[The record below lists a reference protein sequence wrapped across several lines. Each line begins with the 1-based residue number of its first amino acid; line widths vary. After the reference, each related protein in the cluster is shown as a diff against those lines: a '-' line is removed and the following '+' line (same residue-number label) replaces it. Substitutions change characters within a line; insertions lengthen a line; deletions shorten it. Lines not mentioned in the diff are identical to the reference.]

1 MKKMETEQSFESA
14 LERLEEIVE
23 LLEAGEA
30 PLEQAMNLYEEGV
43 KLTALCQGKLSTA
56 EQRLDQI
63 LEQDGTLR
71 EKGGSQ

>member
-1 MKKMETEQSFESA
+1 MDTEQSFEAA

-23 LLEAGEA
+23 LLEKGEA
-30 PLEQAMNLYEEGV
+30 PLEQAMTLYEEGV

-56 EQRLDQI
+56 EKKLDLI

-71 EKGGSQ
+71 EKGGAQ

>member
-1 MKKMETEQSFESA
+1 MKMETEQTFEAA

-23 LLEAGEA
+23 LLEEGDA
-30 PLEQAMNLYEEGV
+30 PLEQAMVLYEEGV

-56 EQRLDQI
+56 EKRLDQI

>member
-1 MKKMETEQSFESA
+1 METEQSFEAA

-23 LLEAGEA
+23 LLEEGEA
-30 PLEQAMNLYEEGV
+30 PLEQAMILYEEGV
-43 KLTALCQGKLSTA
+43 KLTALCQSKLSTA

>member
-1 MKKMETEQSFESA
+1 MKKMETEQSFEAA

>member
-1 MKKMETEQSFESA
+1 METEQSFEAA

-43 KLTALCQGKLSTA
+43 KLTVLCQGKLSTA

>member
-1 MKKMETEQSFESA
+1 METEQSFEAA

-23 LLEAGEA
+23 LLEEGEA
-30 PLEQAMNLYEEGV
+30 PLEQAMILYEEGV

-56 EQRLDQI
+56 EQKLDQI

>member
-1 MKKMETEQSFESA
+1 METEQSFESA

>member
-1 MKKMETEQSFESA
+1 METEQSFEAA

-43 KLTALCQGKLSTA
+43 KLTVLCQGKLSTA
-56 EQRLDQI
+56 EKRLDQI

>member
-1 MKKMETEQSFESA
+1 METEQSFEAA

>member
-1 MKKMETEQSFESA
+1 METEQSFESA

-23 LLEAGEA
+23 LLEEGEA
-30 PLEQAMNLYEEGV
+30 PLEQAMKLYEEGV
-43 KLTALCQGKLSTA
+43 KLTAFCQGKLSTA